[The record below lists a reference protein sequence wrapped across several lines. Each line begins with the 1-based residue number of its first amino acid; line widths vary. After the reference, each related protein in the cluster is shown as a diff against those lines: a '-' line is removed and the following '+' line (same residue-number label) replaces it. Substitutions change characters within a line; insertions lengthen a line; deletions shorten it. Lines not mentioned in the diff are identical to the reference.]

1 MSIFTVN
8 GDFLID
14 KKVNHL
20 RFLDRTQYE
29 QLQQQLGTRCARIV
43 PDPPFSCDERCDLYD
58 VKLVCRN
65 ENINPADVLAVCLR
79 ALL

>member
-8 GDFLID
+8 CDFLVRKQMD
-14 KKVNHL
+14 HL

-29 QLQQQLGTRCARIV
+29 QLQQQLETRCARIV
-43 PDPPFSCDERCDLYD
+43 PDPPFSWDERCDLQD

-65 ENINPADVLAVCLR
+65 ENINPADILAVCLR
-79 ALL
+79 TL